1 MTDFQTLVQQSA
13 ATIGRVLA
21 SGAVDPINLTQFVLQ
36 RAEASKADS
45 VFLSTTPMRALTQAK
60 ASARRL
66 AENRPLSPLDG
77 VPIAMKDLI
86 DLEGE
91 VTTAASALYRDA
103 PAASGD
109 AVLARNLLA
118 AGMICV
124 GKVNL
129 TEFAY
134 SGIGLN
140 PHFGTP
146 VNPLSPDVPRAPG
159 GSSSGTAVSISA
171 GIVPCS
177 IGSDTGGSVRI
188 PASFNGLVGYKSS
201 GGRIS
206 TQGVFAL
213 SRMFDTMGPLAR
225 SVEDC
230 ALLDAAMRGKM
241 ATSVDRTSVRGLTI
255 IVPEAIV
262 MDGLAPAV
270 ARNFEATLER
280 LERAGATLKRRPM
293 HQFAE
298 VVRLTAEYGSLVA
311 ADAYV
316 EHRDIVESPDRHQV
330 DRRVMARIL
339 GGKSMSAA
347 DVVTLQRARVKLQ
360 AWIRDTVGEALIA
373 MPTTAITAPEIAPL
387 EADDDLFHKTNMLVL
402 RNTSLGNFLDLP
414 GLALPNGQDENGM
427 PTSILFSAVSGR
439 DDALLGYGFQ
449 LEEIARG

>member
-1 MTDFQTLVQQSA
+1 MTDFQTLVQKSA

-21 SGAVDPINLTQFVLQ
+21 SGSVDPVELTRYVLQ

-45 VFLSTTPMRALTQAK
+45 VFLSTTPERALSEAK

-66 AENRPLSPLDG
+66 AQNRPLSPLDG
-77 VPIAMKDLI
+77 VPISLKDLI

-103 PAASGD
+103 PAAKRD
-109 AVLARNLLA
+109 AIVAQNLSA
-118 AGMICV
+118 AGMICI

-140 PHFGTP
+140 PHFGTAI
-146 VNPLSPDVPRAPG
+146 NPLSPDVPRAPG
-159 GSSSGTAVSISA
+159 GSSSGTAVSISS

-201 GGRIS
+201 EGRIS

-230 ALLDAAMRGKM
+230 VLLDAAMRGQAGPAVQRAGIK
-241 ATSVDRTSVRGLTI
+241 GLTI
-255 IVPEAIV
+255 IVPDTVV
-262 MDGLAPAV
+262 MDDLAPAV
-270 ARNFEATLER
+270 ARNYEATLNR
-280 LERAGATLKRRPM
+280 LEQAGAVLQRRPL
-293 HQFAE
+293 HPFAE
-298 VVRLTAEYGSLVA
+298 VIRLTAEYGSLVA

-316 EHRDIVESPDRHQV
+316 EHRGIVESADRAQV

-347 DVVTLQRARVKLQ
+347 DVVTLQRARRKLQ
-360 AWIRDTVGEALIA
+360 GWIRDTVGEALIA

-387 EADDDLFHKTNMLVL
+387 EADDELFHKTNMLVL

-449 LEEIARG
+449 LEQVARG

>member
-13 ATIGRVLA
+13 ATIGRALA
-21 SGAVDPINLTQFVLQ
+21 SGSVDPVELTQYVLQ

-45 VFLSTTPMRALTQAK
+45 VFLSTTPERALSEAK

-66 AENRPLSPLDG
+66 AENRPLSALDG
-77 VPIAMKDLI
+77 VPISLKDLI

-103 PAASGD
+103 PAAKRD
-109 AVLARNLLA
+109 AVVAQNLSA
-118 AGMICV
+118 AGMICI

-146 VNPLSPDVPRAPG
+146 KNPFSPNIPRAPG
-159 GSSSGTAVSISA
+159 GSSSGTAVSISS

-188 PASFNGLVGYKSS
+188 PASFNGLVGYKSTE
-201 GGRIS
+201 GRIS

-230 ALLDAAMRGKM
+230 VLLDAALRGL
-241 ATSVDRTSVRGLTI
+241 AGPAVQRAGIEGLTI
-255 IVPEAIV
+255 IVPDTVV
-262 MDGLAPAV
+262 MDDLAPAV
-270 ARNFEATLER
+270 ARNFEATLTR
-280 LERAGATLKRRPM
+280 LERAGAVLQRRAL

-298 VVRLTAEYGSLVA
+298 ISRLTAEYGSLVA

-316 EHRDIVESPDRHQV
+316 EHRDIVENADHAQV

-347 DVVTLQRARVKLQ
+347 DVVTLQRARRKLQ
-360 AWIRDTVGEALIA
+360 AWIRDTVGDALIA
-373 MPTTAITAPEIAPL
+373 MPTTAITAPKIAPL

-402 RNTSLGNFLDLP
+402 RNTTVGNFLDLP
-414 GLALPNGQDENGM
+414 GLALPNGQDENGL

-449 LEEIARG
+449 LEKIARG